1 MGSEVVKH
9 LFKAT
14 TDLMHGIIN
23 VNVTEV
29 GRCDSACNW
38 CFESFNLHPKKGTDW
53 QFKNV
58 PIMNQSNC
66 FISIRVMVDM
76 EAIPG
81 TPGTRQGHT
90 LNPASRVWELL
101 HSIVYLLNCT
111 GFNKTRNLA
120 SVSLLHDTHLFLLW
134 RGEQASLFLS
144 MWGLRDAIVVC
155 ESLFSL
161 VMND

>member
-81 TPGTRQGHT
+81 TPGTRPGHT
-90 LNPASRVWELL
+90 LNPAAHVWELL

-111 GFNKTRNLA
+111 GFNKTRNLHL
-120 SVSLLHDTHLFLLW
+120 SLCFMTLTCFYCGEVNRHLFSYQCEVCATLL
-134 RGEQASLFLS
+134 
-144 MWGLRDAIVVC
+144 
-155 ESLFSL
+155 
-161 VMND
+161 